1 MNTPHPAH
9 LGRREFIQ
17 TAAATA
23 LVGALHGAA
32 AEDKP
37 RPQTAASRQLTV
49 AGLQMLVSHDL
60 AQNEEAIRS
69 GITAAAEKKADF
81 LLTPEVAL
89 TGFGSQFEREPVV
102 AAAARLAEHA
112 KKLRVGLLLGTG
124 YKELEDSA
132 RAWVPRK
139 APQQEEYCYNMVRV
153 YAPDGEF
160 LGSHAKILLSSS
172 LRHPGT
178 VEMKDYIGGTLR
190 TFAWNGLRFGVLI
203 CNDLWATPGSTSLP
217 NPYLPALL
225 KQMGAEL
232 IFHAVNSGHD
242 PIYRPFHETSQAL
255 WARALHVPIVTA
267 NAVKSHE
274 TPTNCRSGVISP
286 DGEHIHLAPDSG
298 EDHVFTYPLT
308 WS

>member
-1 MNTPHPAH
+1 MNTPHPAP
-9 LGRREFIQ
+9 LARREFIK
-17 TAAATA
+17 TTAATA
-23 LVGALHGAA
+23 LVGALHA
-32 AEDKP
+32 
-37 RPQTAASRQLTV
+37 TAADDTPQPAAPRQLTV
-49 AGLQMLVSHDL
+49 AGLQMLVTHDV
-60 AQNEEAIRS
+60 AQNEAAIHA
-69 GITAAAEKKADF
+69 GITDAAAKKADF

-89 TGFGSQFEREPVV
+89 TGFGSEFDRETVV

-132 RAWVPRK
+132 RAWMPRK
-139 APQQEEYCYNMVRV
+139 TAQREEYCYNMVRV
-153 YAPDGEF
+153 YAPDGES
-160 LGSHAKILLSSS
+160 LGSYAKILLSSS

-190 TFAWNGLRFGVLI
+190 TFEWKGLRFGVLI

-217 NPYLPALL
+217 NPYLPAQL

-232 IFHAVNSGHD
+232 IFHAVNSGHE

-255 WARALHVPIVTA
+255 WARALHVPIVKA

-274 TPTNCRSGVISP
+274 TPTNCRSGVIDP
-286 DGEHIHLAPDSG
+286 TGEPVHLAPESG

-308 WS
+308 LS